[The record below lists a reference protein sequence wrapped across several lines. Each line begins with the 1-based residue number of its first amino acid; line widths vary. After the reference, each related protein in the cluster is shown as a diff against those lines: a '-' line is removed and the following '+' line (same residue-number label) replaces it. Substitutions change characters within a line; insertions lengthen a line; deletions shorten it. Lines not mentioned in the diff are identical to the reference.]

1 MNIGIDMMGGDF
13 APLEAVLGI
22 KQLRDEGQGMSEGG
36 RVTSDK
42 RQGTRDEGEGTR
54 DEGEGTS
61 DKGQGTSGDGE
72 LVLTL
77 FGDENQLN
85 PLLDEH
91 GIARDG
97 IKIVHTTQVI
107 DMHEHPTK
115 AMKEK
120 PDSSIAVGFGYL
132 AKGLTDAFISAGNT
146 GAMMV
151 GSLFSI
157 RAIDGILR
165 PTIGAYMPR
174 ENGKLG
180 WLLDAGI
187 NADCKPENLVQFAM
201 LGSIFAEQVLNIPN
215 PRVGLINI
223 GEEEGKGNI
232 LAQGA
237 YPLLKSMET
246 INFIGNI
253 EGRDVFLD
261 NADVMVCEGFTG
273 NVILKLAES
282 IHGLIQRR
290 NIEDEFF
297 NMFEF
302 EQYGGVP
309 VLGVNKPVIIG
320 HGISH
325 AKAFKNM
332 IGIAQKMI
340 EKDVI
345 RLIKEKL

>member
-13 APLEAVLGI
+13 APLEAVKGVKLF
-22 KQLRDEGQGMSEGG
+22 LDEVVSSKLL
-36 RVTSDK
+36 VVSSDNSNTSIPTTNNL
-42 RQGTRDEGEGTR
+42 QPTTI
-54 DEGEGTS
+54 
-61 DKGQGTSGDGE
+61 
-72 LVLTL
+72 TL
-77 FGDENQLN
+77 FGDKAQIES
-85 PLLDEH
+85 LLKEH
-91 GIARDG
+91 TVNTSNIQIIG
-97 IKIVHTTQVI
+97 TSQVI

-120 PDSSIAVGFGYL
+120 QDSSIAVGFGYL
-132 AKGLTDAFISAGNT
+132 AKGHVDAFISAGNT

-157 RAIDGILR
+157 KAIEGIHR

-180 WLLDAGI
+180 WLIDAGI
-187 NADCKPENLVQFAM
+187 NSDCKPENLEQFAM
-201 LGSIFAEQVLNIPN
+201 LGSIFAEQILNIEN

-223 GEEEGKGNI
+223 GEEEGKGNL
-232 LAQGA
+232 LAQAA
-237 YPLLKSMET
+237 YPLLKENKHFHFT
-246 INFIGNI
+246 GNI

-261 NADVMVCEGFTG
+261 KADVMVCDGFTG
-273 NVILKLAES
+273 NIILKLAES
-282 IHGLIQRR
+282 IHGLVQRR
-290 NIEDEFF
+290 NIHDAFF
-297 NMFEF
+297 DMFEF

-332 IGIAQKMI
+332 ITIAGKMV
-340 EKDVI
+340 EKDVVGM
-345 RLIKEKL
+345 IKEKL